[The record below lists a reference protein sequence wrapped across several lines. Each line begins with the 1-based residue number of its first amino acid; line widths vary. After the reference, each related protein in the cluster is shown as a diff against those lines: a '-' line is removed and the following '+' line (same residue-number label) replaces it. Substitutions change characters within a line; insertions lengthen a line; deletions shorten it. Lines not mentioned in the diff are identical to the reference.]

1 MTNLERPVG
10 HSLLMFFLPTDMN
23 TPGLISL
30 ARISEAKVP
39 EPAALPWKPSPVAA
53 SNFGPRSVAA
63 HSSREP
69 A

>member
-1 MTNLERPVG
+1 MTNSALFVG
-10 HSLLMFFLPTDMN
+10 QSLLMFFLPTDMK

-30 ARISEAKVP
+30 ARISEASVP
-39 EPAALPWKPSPVAA
+39 EPAALPWKESPVAA

-63 HSSREP
+63 HSSSEP